1 MIRKSITNMFAFCI
15 LAIPIISSADD
26 IELLVDKSMG
36 QKALNAVDFP
46 LEVRFPLNR
55 ASLSEE
61 TYSLGE
67 ADIGDI
73 EFLSPGQDINLVESS
88 DLSEA
93 FEKAILS
100 TVKSY
105 RDGSLNIKDLES
117 DERKAIELISKA
129 IPSDQPTDI
138 AILQG
143 KDGDVKKALE
153 LLITKKR
160 IKFEVLWV
168 RFKVVN
174 RPNLKLSNPI
184 ELSGLSTRTKAKAQ
198 ACVRAFG
205 KWWCAKAT
213 TPWIRIDGRYVYLD
227 MSSSGAVV
235 KAMPRFKD
243 PDIVITIKVFKW
255 RIKIPIGITS
265 MVNREVRKK
274 GPIELID
281 LSPFEQEIPYSNK
294 KAKIDRITING
305 DPKGLLIKSD
315 MKVE

>member
-117 DERKAIELISKA
+117 DERKAIELISKGSKENA
-129 IPSDQPTDI
+129 LS
-138 AILQG
+138 LVF
-143 KDGDVKKALE
+143 VKLFFCVSIVCA
-153 LLITKKR
+153 T
-160 IKFEVLWV
+160 
-168 RFKVVN
+168 VVN
-174 RPNLKLSNPI
+174 LLLSELNALNSNLSI
-184 ELSGLSTRTKAKAQ
+184 GLPA
-198 ACVRAFG
+198 
-205 KWWCAKAT
+205 
-213 TPWIRIDGRYVYLD
+213 
-227 MSSSGAVV
+227 
-235 KAMPRFKD
+235 
-243 PDIVITIKVFKW
+243 
-255 RIKIPIGITS
+255 
-265 MVNREVRKK
+265 
-274 GPIELID
+274 
-281 LSPFEQEIPYSNK
+281 
-294 KAKIDRITING
+294 
-305 DPKGLLIKSD
+305 
-315 MKVE
+315 

>member
-143 KDGDVKKALE
+143 KDGD
-153 LLITKKR
+153 
-160 IKFEVLWV
+160 
-168 RFKVVN
+168 
-174 RPNLKLSNPI
+174 
-184 ELSGLSTRTKAKAQ
+184 GLNKTGMFVSYIHAKQ
-198 ACVRAFG
+198 
-205 KWWCAKAT
+205 
-213 TPWIRIDGRYVYLD
+213 
-227 MSSSGAVV
+227 
-235 KAMPRFKD
+235 
-243 PDIVITIKVFKW
+243 
-255 RIKIPIGITS
+255 
-265 MVNREVRKK
+265 
-274 GPIELID
+274 
-281 LSPFEQEIPYSNK
+281 
-294 KAKIDRITING
+294 DRHFS
-305 DPKGLLIKSD
+305 LIKQD
-315 MKVE
+315 RHIYFCGFKRAGR